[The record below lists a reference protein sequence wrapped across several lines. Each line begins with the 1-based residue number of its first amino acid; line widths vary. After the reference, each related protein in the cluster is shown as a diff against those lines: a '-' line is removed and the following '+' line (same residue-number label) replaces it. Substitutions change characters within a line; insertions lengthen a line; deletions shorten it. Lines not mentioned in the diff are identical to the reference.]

1 MNRERARELLPIIQA
16 FADGR
21 ELQFRRT
28 PKNCREAEIWSNDA
42 ALTPNYDFHDD
53 YEYRIQAFAEGKDIQ
68 YKTELS
74 NGWNKASYPIFSD
87 EREYRIKPEP
97 REFWLFASGEWQEA
111 YSKDSP
117 LHNTIKCV
125 EAIE

>member
-1 MNRERARELLPIIQA
+1 MNRNRAKELLPIIQA

-53 YEYRIQAFAEGKDIQ
+53 YEYRIKPKELWVMVYNNCFSSSYE
-68 YKTELS
+68 TEE
-74 NGWNKASYPIFSD
+74 NVTSYMQTMQKNNPVMFDDAYVIKV
-87 EREYRIKPEP
+87 REIC
-97 REFWLFASGEWQEA
+97 
-111 YSKDSP
+111 DD
-117 LHNTIKCV
+117 
-125 EAIE
+125 

>member
-53 YEYRIQAFAEGKDIQ
+53 YEYRIKPDESMETMKERVISDTEGHC
-68 YKTELS
+68 
-74 NGWNKASYPIFSD
+74 GA
-87 EREYRIKPEP
+87 IK
-97 REFWLFASGEWQEA
+97 
-111 YSKDSP
+111 
-117 LHNTIKCV
+117 
-125 EAIE
+125 